1 MQWCSLKPLGRLCF
15 PPPQLSCCWNALSS
29 TIRAHGVKCSP
40 LHITSFK
47 IQKHRWGTLSNK
59 DRIRKVA
66 LRGDAQGDEGL
77 WRLISRCFS
86 VSRWLSLRGKLDS
99 AWGSGNSRT
108 PLETRCLNSG
118 YISSLGKGLTLSGE
132 TSHHAEKIT
141 EAAREAEFREMKILS
156 VPALGSA
163 SVVEVPRGAASVCPE
178 DAKLFQ
184 KKNFFPFHGYLL
196 FI

>member
-1 MQWCSLKPLGRLCF
+1 MQWCSLKPLGRPCF

-47 IQKHRWGTLSNK
+47 IQKHRWDTLSNK
-59 DRIRKVA
+59 DRIRKVV
-66 LRGDAQGDEGL
+66 LGGDAQGDEGL
-77 WRLISRCFS
+77 WRKWELKDSPRN
-86 VSRWLSLRGKLDS
+86 LD
-99 AWGSGNSRT
+99 
-108 PLETRCLNSG
+108 SG

-156 VPALGSA
+156 VHALGSA
-163 SVVEVPRGAASVCPE
+163 SVEVPRGAASVCPE

-184 KKNFFPFHGYLL
+184 KKNFFSFPWLSSVYLTQEAW
-196 FI
+196 FGTVKT